1 MDNKDNELF
10 NGIIDMPAEPQPQN
24 PDQNLEYNFNFETQ
38 VETPQVN
45 QQSQEIFNMPNQ
57 DTLGMVQN
65 TIETQQIP
73 TQTGV
78 PNQTEV
84 LGMEFQTPQN
94 NVETIQMPTENV
106 EQITEENQKTINE
119 EKLKSLAADTN
130 ELVNPNLIVNPAL
143 KPIGMQTQTKEN
155 SLQQQEEGKKGNYV
169 VGIIIIGLIILF
181 IMFLPKLTELF
192 GL

>member
-10 NGIIDMPAEPQPQN
+10 NGIIDMPTEPQPQN
-24 PDQNLEYNFNFETQ
+24 PNQNLEYNFNFETQ
-38 VETPQVN
+38 VETPQVPQN
-45 QQSQEIFNMPNQ
+45 QEIFSMPNQ
-57 DTLGMVQN
+57 ETLGMAQN
-65 TIETQQIP
+65 TIATQQMAA
-73 TQTGV
+73 QTSI

-143 KPIGMQTQTKEN
+143 KPIGMQTETKEN
-155 SLQQQEEGKKGNYV
+155 NVQQQEEGKKGNYV
-169 VGIIIIGLIILF
+169 VGIIIVGLIILF